1 MEKYK
6 TKWNESCD
14 KIIIFFNKRNNYFRT
29 ENQKTKIIIE
39 KMRNFFSN
47 NIPNIYRFISMCNY
61 GNTPIIYFRKKEYKF
76 DYHKRRYIVYAT
88 SFIHSVIREKHFTP
102 LYLLLS
108 GLFCRE
114 NLNLHFYKF
123 TLEKD
128 TIKPNIPLLKD
139 NKSLLNN
146 NHLNTKI

>member
-61 GNTPIIYFRKKEYKF
+61 GNTPIIHFRKKEYKF
-76 DYHKRRYIVYAT
+76 DYPKRRYIVYAT
-88 SFIHSVIREKHFTP
+88 SFITSVLREKNFTP
-102 LYLLLS
+102 LYLFLS
-108 GLFCRE
+108 SSLLFCIE
-114 NLNLHFYKF
+114 F
-123 TLEKD
+123 
-128 TIKPNIPLLKD
+128 ILLKLFV
-139 NKSLLNN
+139 NEIKEKLLD
-146 NHLNTKI
+146 LICLVLKLIFFFIYFL

>member
-1 MEKYK
+1 MMEKYK

-14 KIIIFFNKRNNYFRT
+14 KIIILFNKRNKYYQT
-29 ENQKTKIIIE
+29 ENQKTKVIIE
-39 KMRNFFSN
+39 KIRNFFSN
-47 NIPNIYRFISMCNY
+47 NIPNIYKFISMCNY

-76 DYHKRRYIVYAT
+76 DYNRRRYLVYTT
-88 SFIHSVIREKHFTP
+88 SFINSVIRKKNFTP

-108 GLFCRE
+108 SLFCRE

-128 TIKPNIPLLKD
+128 INKKNIPLLKE
-139 NKSLLNN
+139 NKSFDGNLNK
-146 NHLNTKI
+146 KI